1 MELMPSSGSGPCSLS
16 IISGQFP
23 HLLGCKQPNSL
34 VTGFLKWWMGLTKS
48 ANTSCLLLPKSSG
61 GLQLPLVS
69 TTFNKL
75 QCSKAASLMSSRD
88 PLVRHLASQK
98 TLAETSAV
106 RQNFRPYQQVGE
118 VLRENPGA
126 NRKAIAQVK
135 RVVVQADMRVHL
147 EPCRSL
153 VVQGLVDCGE
163 VL

>member
-1 MELMPSSGSGPCSLS
+1 
-16 IISGQFP
+16 
-23 HLLGCKQPNSL
+23 
-34 VTGFLKWWMGLTKS
+34 
-48 ANTSCLLLPKSSG
+48 
-61 GLQLPLVS
+61 
-69 TTFNKL
+69 
-75 QCSKAASLMSSRD
+75 MSSRD

-153 VVQGLVDCGE
+153 VVQGLVDCVE